1 MTLAQPTLHRFVQ
14 RVARRRRPAVAAL
27 ALAVVASGLGLA
39 AAPTPVRASE
49 LSGRTDWVSDP
60 SWYGSDDV
68 ANYLFGMSDDGRSV
82 LFNAG
87 RPVPFGAGYGN
98 TDPRPWGL
106 SIRDMLTGEMRA
118 VPAGANHGGVNPQLS
133 GDGRFV
139 VFVSQDPRLDPEAS
153 GDDDPDLYL
162 VDMLTGE
169 IRLVSPTL
177 NPRNHGGE
185 FRNVRLSGDG
195 RYVVYATTLQI
206 LTGPGVAAGQ
216 TPNRGWPQVYRYDRI
231 TGLNTPV
238 ASRHG
243 QVAGMSQGPAMSRD
257 GRYVV
262 FGSTASNLDSTD
274 PRASLAENST
284 ITLYERDM
292 DTGRI
297 WRITDAPVT
306 DLTAPGPDHIAVSG
320 DGATVA
326 FEAWDAKQLTGLS
339 DTNRSSDIFRWTR
352 ADGKVRLVSASSDG
366 LAAAGGGSFQ
376 PAISADGS
384 TIVFLSGA
392 ENLVAGIDDANN
404 PEPGTFPPL
413 DWVTS
418 DVYVWRS
425 GEMRLVSGAAGFD
438 ATGDR
443 GSVDARISRDGSTVV
458 FTSAAS
464 DLVADEDWEAEYDN
478 TGLPYATDVFAYSF
492 ATESVRQVSIV
503 DDAGEFP
510 TPGWADISAVSADG
524 AMVAFGWHENWV
536 REGRSSSLVG
546 RRLLRPPFPPPPP
559 LDAGHGIAP
568 RPGGP
573 GSPQP
578 GCPSC
583 PPIGSGPGYWAL
595 AANGTVYSFGGAPS
609 SGALPP
615 GPAAV
620 DIDAI
625 PGGGYVVLR
634 EDGTVVAS
642 DDPEVFPA
650 VASSQLR
657 PGERP
662 SSISVLPDGVGFWVF
677 TDHGRVFPFGEAQS
691 FGDLAATKLNGPVL
705 DSVATPTGNGYYMVA
720 SDGGV
725 FAFGDARFAGS
736 TGAMRLNSPVRS
748 LVPDGDGAGYWLVA
762 SDGGIFSF
770 DAPFRGSMGHA
781 KLNRPMRGM
790 VRYGNG
796 YLMVAE
802 DGGIFNFSDQPFSG
816 SLGSNPP
823 SSPIVSVAAY
833 EPD

>member
-1 MTLAQPTLHRFVQ
+1 V
-14 RVARRRRPAVAAL
+14 
-27 ALAVVASGLGLA
+27 ALAVSGLGLA
-39 AAPTPVRASE
+39 GATAPARAGE
-49 LSGRTDWVSDP
+49 VGGRTDWVTDP
-60 SWYGSDDV
+60 SWYGEDQV
-68 ANYLFGMSDDGRSV
+68 GNHLYGMSDDGRSV
-82 LFNAG
+82 LLDAG
-87 RPVPFGAGYGN
+87 RPVPFGEGYAN

-106 SIRDMLTGEMRA
+106 SIRDMVTGEMRA
-118 VPAGANHGGVNPQLS
+118 VPDGANHGAVNPQLS

-139 VFVSQDPRLDPEAS
+139 VFVSQDPTLDPEAF
-153 GDDDPDLYL
+153 GDTDPDLYL
-162 VDMLTGE
+162 VDMVTGE
-169 IRLVSPTL
+169 RRLVSPTL
-177 NPRNHGGE
+177 NPRDHGGE
-185 FRNVRLSGDG
+185 FRNARLSGDG
-195 RYVVYATTLQI
+195 RYVVYATALQI

-216 TPNRGWPQVYRYDRI
+216 TPNRGWPQVYRYDRL

-243 QVAGMSQGPAMSRD
+243 QVAGLSQGPAMSRD
-257 GRYVV
+257 GHYVV
-262 FGSTASNLDSTD
+262 FASTASNLDSTN
-274 PRASLAENST
+274 PAAPLAEEST
-284 ITLYERDM
+284 FTLYEKDM

-306 DLTAPGPDHIAVSG
+306 DLAAPGPDHIAVSD

-326 FEAWDAKQLTGLS
+326 FEGWDAGPLAGMS
-339 DTNRSSDIFRWTR
+339 DTNQSSDIFRWTR
-352 ADGKVRLVSASSDG
+352 ADGKVDLVSASSDG
-366 LAAAGGGSFQ
+366 SAAAGSGSFQ

-384 TIVFLSGA
+384 TIVFLSQA
-392 ENLVAGIDDANN
+392 DDLVAGIDDANN
-404 PEPGTFPPL
+404 PELPDIPPL
-413 DWVTS
+413 DWVST
-418 DVYVWRS
+418 DVYAWQAA
-425 GEMRLVSGAAGFD
+425 GEMRLVSRAAGAD

-443 GSVDARISRDGSTVV
+443 GSIDARISRDGSTVV

-464 DLVADEDWEAEYDN
+464 DLVADEDWEAGYDN
-478 TGLPYATDVFAYSF
+478 TGMPYATDVFAYSMDSDSIRQ
-492 ATESVRQVSIV
+492 ASVV

-510 TPGWADISAVSADG
+510 TPGYADISAVSADG
-524 AMVAFGWHENWV
+524 AVVAFNWHENWV
-536 REGRSSSLVG
+536 SQERFTSLVG
-546 RRLLRPPFPPPPP
+546 LRLLRAPFPPPPQR
-559 LDAGHGIAP
+559 DAGHGISP
-568 RPGGP
+568 RPGSP

-583 PPIGSGPGYWAL
+583 PPIGSAPGYWAL
-595 AANGTVYSFGGAPS
+595 ATNGTVYPFGGAPS

-642 DDPEVFPA
+642 GETEVFPA

-657 PGERP
+657 PGEHP
-662 SSISVLPDGVGFWVF
+662 SSISVVPDGSGFWIF
-677 TDHGRVFPFGEAQS
+677 TSQGRVFPFGEAVS

-762 SDGGIFSF
+762 SDGGVFAF
-770 DAPFRGSMGHA
+770 DAPFRGSMGHTR
-781 KLNRPMRGM
+781 LNRPVRGM